1 MTPSPLACTSKPS
14 RASSSTSSFSR
25 IWSSSSLAT
34 LLYYDRKTHQHTNC
48 RYNMLKCTQ
57 SDGNSNEKF
66 RWAIASI
73 YMCDTNAML
82 QVINVYR
89 AIASIYMCDTNAM
102 LQVINVLFNP
112 ACTCA
117 RIQAIDRHL
126 IFSHST
132 RNHHGADSTHTCT
145 EKVREHIVP
154 GWSPT
159 RSLTLSTLSMRN
171 EPCIFY

>member
-1 MTPSPLACTSKPS
+1 
-14 RASSSTSSFSR
+14 
-25 IWSSSSLAT
+25 
-34 LLYYDRKTHQHTNC
+34 
-48 RYNMLKCTQ
+48 
-57 SDGNSNEKF
+57 
-66 RWAIASI
+66 
-73 YMCDTNAML
+73 
-82 QVINVYR
+82 
-89 AIASIYMCDTNAM
+89 M

-117 RIQAIDRHL
+117 SIQAIDRHL

-132 RNHHGADSTHTCT
+132 RNHHGADSAHTCT

-159 RSLTLSTLSMRN
+159 RSLTRSTLSMRN

>member
-66 RWAIASI
+66 RWAI
-73 YMCDTNAML
+73 
-82 QVINVYR
+82 V
-89 AIASIYMCDTNAM
+89 SIYMCDTNAM

-159 RSLTLSTLSMRN
+159 RHSHLVRLV
-171 EPCIFY
+171 